1 MPIDRECFWKDS
13 KVVLGYI
20 NNGAR
25 RFHVYVADRVQITR
39 DATEFYQW
47 YYIES
52 ASNPADQASR
62 GLRASE
68 NNNSAWLIGPPLLW
82 QPNIGTQSVEAQ
94 LHHGDPEVKFVR
106 TQCTKTKLHRIVLD
120 ILSRFSSWTKLI
132 SFVGRMQR
140 LSNSIKGTHPPTPD
154 ERLKAELTMAKFVQH
169 DTFVDAISTLH
180 KSVKLP
186 RTNSLKPL
194 EPVLYDELKGELVGQ
209 PCHHPTN
216 TR

>member
-94 LHHGDPEVKFVR
+94 LHHGDPEV
-106 TQCTKTKLHRIVLD
+106 I
-120 ILSRFSSWTKLI
+120 
-132 SFVGRMQR
+132 
-140 LSNSIKGTHPPTPD
+140 P
-154 ERLKAELTMAKFVQH
+154 
-169 DTFVDAISTLH
+169 
-180 KSVKLP
+180 
-186 RTNSLKPL
+186 
-194 EPVLYDELKGELVGQ
+194 
-209 PCHHPTN
+209 
-216 TR
+216 